1 MTNIEASSDFKD
13 LAQESTLEKVWFPAY
28 LTFTVCFY
36 SLRFIFGWGS
46 ALTTGYVSDM
56 PPYLAALKDVV
67 WLGLLGAA
75 LCSRAIGRA
84 IDQAKRHPAI
94 YLLLGSFCGWMLLC
108 AGIHMMY
115 YSEPLNDSFLYNARM
130 PLEYIPAALLAPAF
144 IGNWRR
150 VGMIWKRL
158 NWVAIGFAVFE
169 FVSVL
174 GGWKHT
180 GFDWGGPT
188 VRFGGILGSPND
200 WGIYSGCA
208 IVAILAV
215 TKARLQLLGFV
226 PGLLL
231 SQSRSS
237 IVGCAVA
244 MTPLLYR
251 SDLRREL
258 KRLSVLLLVVGFAV
272 WFFVPPGFSNGLLP
286 EHAGLDESASIRF
299 DEMNKF
305 QHDFVEVDEVGPLL
319 FGVRYSLIESF
330 YVALLARGGLP
341 ALAFYAAAIGMSMVR
356 GWRFRKSSVP
366 HLVALSVVVLI
377 STASLFI
384 PYPDV
389 YPTNFYLWLFV
400 GVLWMEPLGSS
411 PWDRY
416 SLGLRSRRPSN
427 GDRDT

>member
-1 MTNIEASSDFKD
+1 MTNIEASSDVKD

-115 YSEPLNDSFLYNARM
+115 YAEPLNDSFLHNARM
-130 PLEYIPAALLAPAF
+130 PLKYIPAALLAPAF

-174 GGWKHT
+174 GGWKHP
-180 GFDWGGPT
+180 GLIGEGQ
-188 VRFGGILGSPND
+188 RFGLVES
-200 WGIYSGCA
+200 
-208 IVAILAV
+208 LAAPKIGV
-215 TKARLQLLGFV
+215 SIEGVQSLQF
-226 PGLLL
+226 
-231 SQSRSS
+231 
-237 IVGCAVA
+237 
-244 MTPLLYR
+244 
-251 SDLRREL
+251 
-258 KRLSVLLLVVGFAV
+258 
-272 WFFVPPGFSNGLLP
+272 W
-286 EHAGLDESASIRF
+286 
-299 DEMNKF
+299 
-305 QHDFVEVDEVGPLL
+305 
-319 FGVRYSLIESF
+319 
-330 YVALLARGGLP
+330 
-341 ALAFYAAAIGMSMVR
+341 
-356 GWRFRKSSVP
+356 
-366 HLVALSVVVLI
+366 
-377 STASLFI
+377 
-384 PYPDV
+384 
-389 YPTNFYLWLFV
+389 
-400 GVLWMEPLGSS
+400 
-411 PWDRY
+411 
-416 SLGLRSRRPSN
+416 RSRRLGCSCLASYLDFSCVNLAVQSYDAPWPYSPAVSF
-427 GDRDT
+427 